1 VTTVSAHTV
10 VAVGGIALTRNTD
23 GIGANS
29 EPAVK
34 TWVNARISIAP
45 NATNEI
51 GHPHTFTVTL
61 EKDTGTGTFVPAA
74 GEHVDVTL
82 TDSANASHSAPTGT
96 CLAAGANTNA
106 SGQCTITFS
115 SNTAGKVTGHAKS
128 TLSVAGSAAFTVQTD
143 GVAPNSGDAVKT
155 FVDANIQISPL
166 SAINPVGKNHTLTGH
181 VNVNTGSGSYT
192 NAPDGTTISFSL
204 LSGPATFVGAS
215 SCQTSG
221 GTGSCSVTIVS
232 STPGTSVARASTTV
246 TVGGV
251 ALSRA
256 TGDAKTGD
264 SADATKLWADSTV
277 RTDILNASGAVI
289 TTAQA
294 GTVVH
299 DQVQVAALAGTPA
312 SVPAPTGTVIFHRY
326 TTIGCTGTATNQ
338 SVTLTPGSPSTA
350 VSDSFAVTA
359 DMSYQAEY
367 LGDANYPAHLGA
379 CEPLTVTPVPQPA
392 IAIVKNPKG
401 QTVAIGG
408 TAKFSITVT
417 NTGNTVLTDVTVADP
432 LSPACNRTKA
442 QIPGLASMVPGA
454 AVTYS
459 CSRPSVQTAFDNVA
473 TATGTPPSGPNV
485 TATDT
490 APVKVKALT
499 PKKIIKKKKP
509 KVVTHKKPKATG

>member
-1 VTTVSAHTV
+1 
-10 VAVGGIALTRNTD
+10 
-23 GIGANS
+23 
-29 EPAVK
+29 
-34 TWVNARISIAP
+34 
-45 NATNEI
+45 
-51 GHPHTFTVTL
+51 
-61 EKDTGTGTFVPAA
+61 
-74 GEHVDVTL
+74 
-82 TDSANASHSAPTGT
+82 
-96 CLAAGANTNA
+96 
-106 SGQCTITFS
+106 
-115 SNTAGKVTGHAKS
+115 
-128 TLSVAGSAAFTVQTD
+128 
-143 GVAPNSGDAVKT
+143 
-155 FVDANIQISPL
+155 
-166 SAINPVGKNHTLTGH
+166 
-181 VNVNTGSGSYT
+181 
-192 NAPDGTTISFSL
+192 
-204 LSGPATFVGAS
+204 
-215 SCQTSG
+215 
-221 GTGSCSVTIVS
+221 
-232 STPGTSVARASTTV
+232 
-246 TVGGV
+246 
-251 ALSRA
+251 
-256 TGDAKTGD
+256 
-264 SADATKLWADSTV
+264 V